1 MAGVSGSGALATN
14 GDLKNKTTRVSRLGA
29 QATNG
34 DLKTKPRGYSAFTK
48 ATAGQAGQKQ

>member
-1 MAGVSGSGALATN
+1 
-14 GDLKNKTTRVSRLGA
+14 VSRLGA